1 MNKKEKN
8 KMFKDAFVNDDK
20 DFRKD
25 VTIKVEGEDIVI
37 ATIRFLTQLEVS
49 DIYMKLSKGNNITE
63 EDIKNNNVKIDLTE
77 FVYNLMANSIDE
89 WIFDKEIN
97 VENVKFL
104 KDKYRNPIMEE
115 VNSLRTLWEK
125 KDK

>member
-20 DFRKD
+20 DFKKD

-63 EDIKNNNVKIDLTE
+63 EDIKNNNIKIDLTE
-77 FVYNLMANSIDE
+77 FVYHLMANSIDE

-115 VNSLRTLWEK
+115 VNSLRALWEK
-125 KDK
+125 KEK

>member
-77 FVYNLMANSIDE
+77 FVYHLMANSIDE

-115 VNSLRTLWEK
+115 INSLRNLWEK
-125 KDK
+125 KEK

>member
-63 EDIKNNNVKIDLTE
+63 EDIENNNVKIDLTE

>member
-25 VTIKVEGEDIVI
+25 VTIKVEDEDIVI
-37 ATIRFLTQLEVS
+37 ATIRYLTQLEVS

-97 VENVKFL
+97 VENIKFL

-115 VNSLRTLWEK
+115 VNSLRTLWEN

>member
-63 EDIKNNNVKIDLTE
+63 DDIKNNNVKIDLTE

-115 VNSLRTLWEK
+115 INSLRNLWEK

>member
-37 ATIRFLTQLEVS
+37 ATI
-49 DIYMKLSKGNNITE
+49 
-63 EDIKNNNVKIDLTE
+63 
-77 FVYNLMANSIDE
+77 
-89 WIFDKEIN
+89 
-97 VENVKFL
+97 
-104 KDKYRNPIMEE
+104 KD
-115 VNSLRTLWEK
+115 S
-125 KDK
+125 

>member
-25 VTIKVEGEDIVI
+25 VTIKVEGQDIVI

-63 EDIKNNNVKIDLTE
+63 EDIKNNNVKIDLTQ
-77 FVYNLMANSIDE
+77 FVYHLMANSIDE

-115 VNSLRTLWEK
+115 VNALRTLWEN

>member
-8 KMFKDAFVNDDK
+8 KMFQDAFVNDDK

-25 VTIKVEGEDIVI
+25 VVIKVEDEDIVI

-49 DIYMKLSKGNNITE
+49 DIYMKLANGNQITE

-77 FVYNLMANSIDE
+77 FVYHLMVSSIEE
-89 WIFDKEIN
+89 WIFDKEITI
-97 VENVKFL
+97 ENIKFL

-115 VNSLRTLWEK
+115 VNSLRTLWENK
-125 KDK
+125 EK

>member
-1 MNKKEKN
+1 
-8 KMFKDAFVNDDK
+8 
-20 DFRKD
+20 
-25 VTIKVEGEDIVI
+25 
-37 ATIRFLTQLEVS
+37 
-49 DIYMKLSKGNNITE
+49 
-63 EDIKNNNVKIDLTE
+63 
-77 FVYNLMANSIDE
+77 MAEPSIDE

-115 VNSLRTLWEK
+115 INSLRNLWEK